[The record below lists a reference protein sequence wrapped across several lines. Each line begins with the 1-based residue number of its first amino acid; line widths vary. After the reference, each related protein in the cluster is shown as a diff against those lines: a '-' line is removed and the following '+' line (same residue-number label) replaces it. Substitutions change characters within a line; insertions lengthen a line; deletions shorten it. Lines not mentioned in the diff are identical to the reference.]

1 MKDYY
6 DLPNDIALLQY
17 LHDLLLD
24 QEIDKAKMVLE
35 NELHHH
41 GVWVD

>member
-1 MKDYY
+1 MEHNY
-6 DLPNDIALLQY
+6 DLPNNIALLQY

-24 QEIDKAKMVLE
+24 RERDKAIAVLE